1 MDTHQPL
8 LSLIQGDRD
17 EIERALVALILLR
30 HPIPQA
36 ELKCLLSLLEPSKSQ
51 SHLVASTDTDTN

>member
-8 LSLIQGDRD
+8 LSLIQGNRD
-17 EIERALVALILLR
+17 EIERELVRLVLSR

-36 ELKCLLSLLEPSKSQ
+36 EFKRLLSLLEPSNSQ
-51 SHLVASTDTDTN
+51 LKIVVRADTEKN

>member
-8 LSLIQGDRD
+8 LSLIQGNRD
-17 EIERALVALILLR
+17 ENERELVRLVLSH

-36 ELKCLLSLLEPSKSQ
+36 KFKRLLSLLEPSNSQ
-51 SHLVASTDTDTN
+51 LKIVARADTERN